1 MQTIEN
7 FGIIKPEGNM
17 ETSFDLI
24 IIGAGPAG
32 LTAAQY
38 GARANLRTLLIEEAS
53 VGGQSLNITDLEN
66 YPGFENP
73 ISGAELCSR
82 MKAQADKF
90 GAKFLAASVQ
100 SISKQND
107 IFTITTDSGLFTAY
121 TVILATGAKHRKLGA
136 KGEDEF
142 VGRGVSYCAACDG
155 AFFKDKK
162 IIVVGGGDT
171 ACSEAL
177 FLANLSDK
185 IIMIHRKDRFRAQK
199 ALADRVLAN
208 KNIEVRF
215 NTTCTEIKGTD
226 KVESAVLM
234 ENGIQYEQDTDAVFI
249 FTGILPVNQ
258 LAEGVNMDE
267 AGYIITDSRMET
279 SLKGLFAV
287 GDVRTSPFRQVVT
300 ACSDG
305 AVAAH
310 YAGLLVDELK
320 GEAYI

>member
-1 MQTIEN
+1 
-7 FGIIKPEGNM
+7 M
-17 ETSFDLI
+17 ETTNDLI

-66 YPGFENP
+66 YPGFQEP

-82 MKAQADKF
+82 MKNQADKF
-90 GAKFLAASVQ
+90 GAVFLAASVQ

-107 IFTITTDSGLFTAY
+107 IFTITTDSGVFTTY

-136 KGEDEF
+136 KGEDDF
-142 VGRGVSYCAACDG
+142 IGRGVSYCAACDG
-155 AFFKDKK
+155 AFFKGKK

-185 IIMIHRKDRFRAQK
+185 VIMIHRKERFRAQK
-199 ALADRVLAN
+199 ALADRVLNN

-215 NTTCTEIKGTD
+215 NTTCTEIKGDT
-226 KVESAVLM
+226 KVESAILM

-249 FTGILPVNQ
+249 FTGILPQNR
-258 LAEGVNMDE
+258 LAEGVTMDE
-267 AGYIITDSRMET
+267 AGYIVTDSHMMT
-279 SLKGLFAV
+279 SLRGLFAV

-310 YAGLLVDELK
+310 YAGILVDEIK
-320 GEAYI
+320 GETYR

>member
-1 MQTIEN
+1 
-7 FGIIKPEGNM
+7 M

-38 GARANLRTLLIEEAS
+38 GARANLRTLLIEEGS

-66 YPGFENP
+66 YPGFQNP
-73 ISGAELCSR
+73 VSGAELCSN
-82 MKAQADKF
+82 MKVQADKF
-90 GAKFLAASVQ
+90 GSEFLSASVQ
-100 SISKQND
+100 SISKQDNV
-107 IFTITTDSGLFTAY
+107 FTITTDSGVYSAY

-136 KGEDEF
+136 KGEDDF
-142 VGRGVSYCAACDG
+142 IGRGVSYCATCDG

-215 NTTCTEIKGTD
+215 NTTCTAIKGDT
-226 KVESAVLM
+226 KVESAILM

-249 FTGILPVNQ
+249 FTGILPQNR
-258 LAEGVNMDE
+258 LAEGVTMDE
-267 AGYIITDSRMET
+267 AGYIVTDSHMMT
-279 SLKGLFAV
+279 SLQGLFAV

-300 ACSDG
+300 ACADG
-305 AVAAH
+305 AIAAH
-310 YAGLLVDELK
+310 YAGMLVDELK

>member
-1 MQTIEN
+1 MA
-7 FGIIKPEGNM
+7 
-17 ETSFDLI
+17 TSFDLI

-38 GARANLRTLLIEEAS
+38 GARANLKTLLIEEAS

-73 ISGAELCSR
+73 ISGGELCSR
-82 MKAQADKF
+82 MKIQADKF
-90 GAKFLAASVQ
+90 GAQFLVASVQ
-100 SISKQND
+100 AISKQND
-107 IFTITTDSGLFTAY
+107 LFTITTDTALFTTY
-121 TVILATGAKHRKLGA
+121 TVILATGAKHRKLGVP
-136 KGEDEF
+136 GEDDF
-142 VGRGVSYCAACDG
+142 AGRGVSYCAACDG
-155 AFFKDKK
+155 AFFKGKK

-177 FLANLSDK
+177 FLANLSDQV
-185 IIMIHRKDRFRAQK
+185 ILIHRKDRFRAQK

-215 NTTCTEIKGTD
+215 NTTCIEIKGSN
-226 KVESAVLM
+226 KVESALLM

-249 FTGILPVNQ
+249 FTGILPQNQ
-258 LAEGVNMDE
+258 LAGGVNMDE
-267 AGYIITDSRMET
+267 TGYIITDSRMET
-279 SLKGLFAV
+279 SLKGLFAI

-305 AVAAH
+305 AIAAH
-310 YAGLLVDELK
+310 YAGILVDELK

>member
-1 MQTIEN
+1 
-7 FGIIKPEGNM
+7 M
-17 ETSFDLI
+17 ETTNDLI

-66 YPGFENP
+66 YPGFQEP

-82 MKAQADKF
+82 MKNQADKF
-90 GAKFLAASVQ
+90 GAVFLAASVQ

-107 IFTITTDSGLFTAY
+107 IFTITTDSGVFTTY

-136 KGEDEF
+136 KGEDDF
-142 VGRGVSYCAACDG
+142 IGRGVSYCAACDG
-155 AFFKDKK
+155 AFFKGKK

-185 IIMIHRKDRFRAQK
+185 VIMIHRKERFRAQK
-199 ALADRVLAN
+199 ALADRVLNN

-215 NTTCTEIKGTD
+215 NTTCTEIKGDT
-226 KVESAVLM
+226 KVESAILM

-249 FTGILPVNQ
+249 FTGILPQNR
-258 LAEGVNMDE
+258 LAEGVTMDE
-267 AGYIITDSRMET
+267 TGYIVTDSHMMT
-279 SLKGLFAV
+279 SLRGLFAV

-310 YAGLLVDELK
+310 YASILVDEIK
-320 GEAYI
+320 GETYR

>member
-1 MQTIEN
+1 MDTTN
-7 FGIIKPEGNM
+7 
-17 ETSFDLI
+17 DLI

-66 YPGFENP
+66 YPGFQEP

-82 MKAQADKF
+82 MKIQADKF
-90 GAKFLAASVQ
+90 GAVFLTSSVQ

-107 IFTITTDSGLFTAY
+107 IFTITTDSGVFTTY

-136 KGEDEF
+136 KGEDDF
-142 VGRGVSYCAACDG
+142 IGRGVSYCAACDG
-155 AFFKDKK
+155 AFFKGKK

-185 IIMIHRKDRFRAQK
+185 VIMIHRKERFRAQK
-199 ALADRVLAN
+199 ALADRVLNN

-215 NTTCTEIKGTD
+215 NTTCTEIKGDT
-226 KVESAVLM
+226 KVESAILM

-249 FTGILPVNQ
+249 FTGILPQNR
-258 LAEGVNMDE
+258 LAEGVTMDE
-267 AGYIITDSRMET
+267 AGYIVTDSHMMT
-279 SLKGLFAV
+279 SLRGLFAV

-310 YAGLLVDELK
+310 YAGILVDEIK
-320 GEAYI
+320 GETYR

>member
-1 MQTIEN
+1 
-7 FGIIKPEGNM
+7 M
-17 ETSFDLI
+17 ETTNDLI

-66 YPGFENP
+66 YPGFQEP

-82 MKAQADKF
+82 MKIQADKF
-90 GAKFLAASVQ
+90 VAVFLSASVQ

-107 IFTITTDSGLFTAY
+107 IFTITTDSGVFTTY

-136 KGEDEF
+136 KGEDDF
-142 VGRGVSYCAACDG
+142 IGRGVSYCAACDG
-155 AFFKDKK
+155 AFFKGKK

-185 IIMIHRKDRFRAQK
+185 VIMIHRKERFRAQK
-199 ALADRVLAN
+199 ALADRVLNN

-215 NTTCTEIKGTD
+215 NTTCTEIKGDT
-226 KVESAVLM
+226 KVESAILM

-249 FTGILPVNQ
+249 FTGILPQNR
-258 LAEGVNMDE
+258 LAEGVTMDE
-267 AGYIITDSRMET
+267 AGYIVTDSHMMT
-279 SLKGLFAV
+279 SLRGLFAV

-310 YAGLLVDELK
+310 YAGILVDEIK
-320 GEAYI
+320 GETYR

>member
-1 MQTIEN
+1 MDTTN
-7 FGIIKPEGNM
+7 
-17 ETSFDLI
+17 DLI

-66 YPGFENP
+66 YPGFQEP

-82 MKAQADKF
+82 MKIQADKF
-90 GAKFLAASVQ
+90 GAVFLSASVQ

-107 IFTITTDSGLFTAY
+107 IFTITTDSGVFTTY

-136 KGEDEF
+136 KGEDDF
-142 VGRGVSYCAACDG
+142 IGRGVSYCAACDG
-155 AFFKDKK
+155 AFFKGKK

-185 IIMIHRKDRFRAQK
+185 VIMIHRKERFRAQK
-199 ALADRVLAN
+199 ALADRVLNN

-215 NTTCTEIKGTD
+215 NTTCTEIKGDT
-226 KVESAVLM
+226 KVESAILM

-249 FTGILPVNQ
+249 FTGILPQNR
-258 LAEGVNMDE
+258 LAEGVTMDE
-267 AGYIITDSRMET
+267 AGYIVTDGHMMT
-279 SLKGLFAV
+279 SLRGLFAV

-310 YAGLLVDELK
+310 YAGILVDEIK
-320 GEAYI
+320 GETYR

>member
-1 MQTIEN
+1 MDTTN
-7 FGIIKPEGNM
+7 
-17 ETSFDLI
+17 DLI

-66 YPGFENP
+66 YPGFQEP

-82 MKAQADKF
+82 MKIQADKF
-90 GAKFLAASVQ
+90 GAVFLAASVQ

-107 IFTITTDSGLFTAY
+107 IFTITTDSGVFTTY

-136 KGEDEF
+136 KGEDDF
-142 VGRGVSYCAACDG
+142 IGRGVSYCAACDG
-155 AFFKDKK
+155 AFFKGKK

-185 IIMIHRKDRFRAQK
+185 VIMIHRKERFRAQK
-199 ALADRVLAN
+199 ALADRVLNN

-215 NTTCTEIKGTD
+215 NTTCTEIKGDT
-226 KVESAVLM
+226 KVESAILM

-249 FTGILPVNQ
+249 FTGILPQNR
-258 LAEGVNMDE
+258 LAEGVTMDE
-267 AGYIITDSRMET
+267 AGYIVTDSHMMT
-279 SLKGLFAV
+279 SLRGLFAV

-310 YAGLLVDELK
+310 YAGILVDEIK
-320 GEAYI
+320 GETYR

>member
-1 MQTIEN
+1 
-7 FGIIKPEGNM
+7 M
-17 ETSFDLI
+17 ETTNDLI

-66 YPGFENP
+66 YPGFQEP

-82 MKAQADKF
+82 MKIQADKF
-90 GAKFLAASVQ
+90 GAVFLAASVQ

-107 IFTITTDSGLFTAY
+107 IFTITTDSGVFTTY

-136 KGEDEF
+136 KGEDDF
-142 VGRGVSYCAACDG
+142 IGRGVSYCAACDG
-155 AFFKDKK
+155 AFFKGKK

-185 IIMIHRKDRFRAQK
+185 VIMIHRKERFRAQK
-199 ALADRVLAN
+199 ALADRVLNN

-215 NTTCTEIKGTD
+215 NTTCTEIKGDT
-226 KVESAVLM
+226 KVESAILM

-249 FTGILPVNQ
+249 FTGILPQNR
-258 LAEGVNMDE
+258 LAEGVTMDE
-267 AGYIITDSRMET
+267 AGYIVTDSHMMT
-279 SLKGLFAV
+279 SLRGLFAV

-310 YAGLLVDELK
+310 YAGILVDEIK
-320 GEAYI
+320 GETYR

>member
-1 MQTIEN
+1 MDTTN
-7 FGIIKPEGNM
+7 
-17 ETSFDLI
+17 DLI

-66 YPGFENP
+66 YPGFQEP

-82 MKAQADKF
+82 MKNQADKF
-90 GAKFLAASVQ
+90 GAVFLAASVQ

-107 IFTITTDSGLFTAY
+107 IFTITTDSGVFTTY

-136 KGEDEF
+136 KGEDDF
-142 VGRGVSYCAACDG
+142 IGRGVSYCAACDG
-155 AFFKDKK
+155 AFFKGKK

-185 IIMIHRKDRFRAQK
+185 VIMIHRKERFRAQK
-199 ALADRVLAN
+199 ALADRVLNN

-215 NTTCTEIKGTD
+215 NTTCTEIKGDT
-226 KVESAVLM
+226 KVESAILM

-249 FTGILPVNQ
+249 FTGILPQNR
-258 LAEGVNMDE
+258 LAEGVTMDE
-267 AGYIITDSRMET
+267 AGYIVTDSHMMT
-279 SLKGLFAV
+279 SLRGLFAV

-310 YAGLLVDELK
+310 YAGILVDEIK
-320 GEAYI
+320 GETYR

>member
-1 MQTIEN
+1 
-7 FGIIKPEGNM
+7 M
-17 ETSFDLI
+17 ETTNDLI

-38 GARANLRTLLIEEAS
+38 GARANLRTLLMEEAS

-73 ISGAELCSR
+73 ISGADLCNR
-82 MKAQADKF
+82 MKTQAEKF
-90 GAKFLAASVQ
+90 GAKFLSASVQ
-100 SISKQND
+100 SISKQNE
-107 IFTITTDSGLFTAY
+107 IFTITTDSGVFTSY

-199 ALADRVLAN
+199 ALSDKVLAN

-215 NTTCTEIKGTD
+215 NTTCTEIKGSG

-234 ENGIQYEQDTDAVFI
+234 ENGIQYEQNTDAVFI
-249 FTGILPVNQ
+249 FTGILPQNH

-267 AGYIITDSRMET
+267 AGYIVTDTHMGT

-287 GDVRTSPFRQVVT
+287 GDVRNSPFRQIVT
-300 ACSDG
+300 ACADG

-310 YAGLLVDELK
+310 YAGILVDEIK
-320 GEAYI
+320 GETYI

>member
-1 MQTIEN
+1 
-7 FGIIKPEGNM
+7 M
-17 ETSFDLI
+17 ETTNDLI

-66 YPGFENP
+66 YPGFQEP

-82 MKAQADKF
+82 MKNQVDKF
-90 GAKFLAASVQ
+90 GAVFLAASVQ

-107 IFTITTDSGLFTAY
+107 IFTITTDSGVFTTY

-136 KGEDEF
+136 KGEDDF
-142 VGRGVSYCAACDG
+142 IGRGVSYCAACDG
-155 AFFKDKK
+155 AFFKGKK

-185 IIMIHRKDRFRAQK
+185 VIMIHRKERFRAQK
-199 ALADRVLAN
+199 ALADRVLNN

-215 NTTCTEIKGTD
+215 NTTCTEIKGDT
-226 KVESAVLM
+226 KVESAILM

-249 FTGILPVNQ
+249 FTGILPQNR
-258 LAEGVNMDE
+258 LAEGVTMDE
-267 AGYIITDSRMET
+267 AGYIVTDSHMMT
-279 SLKGLFAV
+279 SLRGLFAV

-310 YAGLLVDELK
+310 YAGILVDEIK
-320 GEAYI
+320 GETYR

>member
-1 MQTIEN
+1 
-7 FGIIKPEGNM
+7 M

-73 ISGAELCSR
+73 ISGGELCSK

-90 GAKFLAASVQ
+90 GAQFMAASVQ
-100 SISKQND
+100 SISKQD
-107 IFTITTDSGLFTAY
+107 DLFTLTTDSGIFTALA
-121 TVILATGAKHRKLGA
+121 VILATGAKHRKLGA
-136 KGEDEF
+136 KGEDDF
-142 VGRGVSYCAACDG
+142 AGRGVSYCAACDG
-155 AFFKDKK
+155 AFFKGKK

-177 FLANLSDK
+177 FLANLSDN

-215 NTTCTEIKGTD
+215 NTTCTEIKGSN

-249 FTGILPVNQ
+249 FTGILPQNQ

-267 AGYIITDSRMET
+267 AGYIVTDSRMET
-279 SLKGLFAV
+279 SLRGLFAV
-287 GDVRTSPFRQVVT
+287 GDVRNSPFRQVVT
-300 ACSDG
+300 ACADG

-310 YAGLLVDELK
+310 YAGMLVDELK